1 MCSYTGVGLFYKMQ
15 VSFGTLSM
23 GYGPN
28 SHMFPVVFGE
38 TGSFYTS
45 VRTYH
50 IATTLLVFLAAQ
62 IWGCK
67 IVSVR
72 SGTAGIAVQAYLIS

>member
-23 GYGPN
+23 GYGPTN
-28 SHMFPVVFGE
+28 HSFPVVFGE

-45 VRTYH
+45 VRKYC
-50 IATTLLVFLAAQ
+50 LALIPDQ
-62 IWGCK
+62 INTK
-67 IVSVR
+67 
-72 SGTAGIAVQAYLIS
+72 ALQL

>member
-50 IATTLLVFLAAQ
+50 IAACFPGRTDLGLQNREHEIRV
-62 IWGCK
+62 C
-67 IVSVR
+67 R
-72 SGTAGIAVQAYLIS
+72 HCNAVQTYLIF